1 MEIDQIQKENMTQIL
16 LNITLKG
23 LDQNIIKN
31 NIEKIV
37 NKLDDIDIEE
47 DKHKYLCLSCI
58 YGAF

>member
-1 MEIDQIQKENMTQIL
+1 MEIDQFQKENMTQNL

-47 DKHKYLCLSCI
+47 DKHKYLCL
-58 YGAF
+58 